1 MPIPPLWTARQRVAL
16 AAAAIA
22 LLVWITWLHP
32 VDAHAALAR
41 AAGKEATAQGGSGGD
56 AGGGFSELFTFLNT
70 LANYLIY
77 LGGAL
82 GTLGFIRA
90 GVEYY
95 TGSPNAGRTAVGTV
109 VGLVLVLL
117 AKGITL

>member
-1 MPIPPLWTARQRVAL
+1 MPLPPMWTARQRLAL
-16 AAAAIA
+16 AVAAIA
-22 LLVWITWLHP
+22 LLIWICWMQP

-41 AAGKEATAQGGSGGD
+41 AAGKEATAQGGAGGN

-70 LANYLIY
+70 LATYLVY

-95 TGSPNAGRTAVGTV
+95 SGSPGAGRTLGGTV

>member
-1 MPIPPLWTARQRVAL
+1 MPLPPMWTARHRLSLGV
-16 AAAAIA
+16 AAAAMVI
-22 LLVWITWLHP
+22 WICWLHP
-32 VDAHAALAR
+32 ADAHAALAR
-41 AAGKEATAQGGSGGD
+41 AAGKEATAQGGSDGN
-56 AGGGFSELFTFLNT
+56 AGGGFSDLFTFLNT
-70 LANYLIY
+70 LATYLVY

-95 TGSPNAGRTAVGTV
+95 SGSPAAGRTLGGTV

>member
-1 MPIPPLWTARQRVAL
+1 MPTPPPLSAPQR
-16 AAAAIA
+16 IA
-22 LLVWITWLHP
+22 LTSAVVAVLIWIVWLGP
-32 VDAHAALAR
+32 ADAHAALAR
-41 AAGKEATAQGGSGGD
+41 AAGKEATAQGGSGGK
-56 AGGGFSELFTFLNT
+56 AGGGFAELFDFLNT
-70 LANYLIY
+70 LATYLIY
-77 LGGAL
+77 LGGAA

-95 TGSPNAGRTAVGTV
+95 SGSPNAGRTAAGTV